1 MFDYGEYWTMF
12 YIKLEVLK
20 IWKSVGGNVWKEIG
34 SNLQISVFFL
44 FMTRKLQIS
53 IDVSDESCTVL

>member
-1 MFDYGEYWTMF
+1 MF

-53 IDVSDESCTVL
+53 IDVSDKSCTVL